1 MTTASRFE
9 PAEIVGGQ
17 KAPSPIP
24 WQVSLQRF
32 GGAHFCGGIILDT
45 FTILSAAH
53 CFKRDSADGYSI
65 RAGSTK
71 WSSGGQVR
79 YISHFL
85 FNISFHIQFNVLI
98 LFFLKSL
105 HLKIVHIIRNK

>member
-17 KAPSPIP
+17 IAPSPIP
-24 WQVSLQRF
+24 WQVSLQF

-53 CFKRDSADGYSI
+53 CFKQDSVDGYSI

-71 WSSGGQVR
+71 WSSGGQVC
-79 YISHFL
+79 
-85 FNISFHIQFNVLI
+85 
-98 LFFLKSL
+98 
-105 HLKIVHIIRNK
+105 

>member
-17 KAPSPIP
+17 IAPSPIP
-24 WQVSLQRF
+24 WQVSLQF

-53 CFKRDSADGYSI
+53 CFKRDSVDGYSI

-85 FNISFHIQFNVLI
+85 LNTSFQVQLI

-105 HLKIVHIIRNK
+105 HLKIVL

>member
-1 MTTASRFE
+1 MTSYTGSTLVIYLSDFMIFQNGLFFLAHLPTFMTTDSRFK

-17 KAPSPIP
+17 IAPSSIP
-24 WQVSLQRF
+24 WQVSLQY

-53 CFKRDSADGYSI
+53 CFNGDSIDGYSI

-71 WSSGGQVR
+71 WSSGGQVC
-79 YISHFL
+79 
-85 FNISFHIQFNVLI
+85 
-98 LFFLKSL
+98 
-105 HLKIVHIIRNK
+105 

>member
-17 KAPSPIP
+17 IAPSPIP
-24 WQVSLQRF
+24 WQVSLQK

-53 CFKRDSADGYSI
+53 CFKSDPGEFVK
-65 RAGSTK
+65 TTTM
-71 WSSGGQVR
+71 
-79 YISHFL
+79 
-85 FNISFHIQFNVLI
+85 
-98 LFFLKSL
+98 
-105 HLKIVHIIRNK
+105 

>member
-1 MTTASRFE
+1 MATASRFE

-17 KAPSPIP
+17 IALSPIP
-24 WQVSLQRF
+24 WQVSLQN

-53 CFKRDSADGYSI
+53 CFQRDSVDGYSI

-71 WSSGGQVR
+71 WWSGGQVC
-79 YISHFL
+79 
-85 FNISFHIQFNVLI
+85 
-98 LFFLKSL
+98 
-105 HLKIVHIIRNK
+105 

>member
-17 KAPSPIP
+17 IAPSPIP
-24 WQVSLQRF
+24 WQVSLQI

-53 CFKRDSADGYSI
+53 CFKRDSVDGYSI

-85 FNISFHIQFNVLI
+85 FNIFPYTV
-98 LFFLKSL
+98 
-105 HLKIVHIIRNK
+105 